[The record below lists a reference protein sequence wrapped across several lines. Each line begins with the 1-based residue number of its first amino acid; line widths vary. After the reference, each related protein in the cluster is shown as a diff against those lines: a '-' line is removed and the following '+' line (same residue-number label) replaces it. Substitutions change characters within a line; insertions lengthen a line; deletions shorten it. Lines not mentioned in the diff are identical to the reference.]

1 MATTTITLRQLEK
14 NTRLPKKVLDY
25 LKNQLIGP
33 NLINKYACVL
43 GILWKGFNALGDSY
57 SYNGQQSFSVSK
69 EMFDYVKNVVARQY
83 FGYIDKKTNQKF
95 EEALIQYL
103 IKTPG
108 WQQMTSQ
115 TDGGGTNATANP
127 PYDSKVGFLGFQLP
141 LLPNNPLSGSEKDA
155 PPLCEQLLNK
165 IHPDFTDNLEKFC
178 GLVKSRAYLALPA
191 MAFGSLQRVVASISG
206 VVGAFQKLIGA
217 IYRGVMRLIQQ
228 FYAYIN
234 GIIAE
239 IQKWLMWVIEQIVPL
254 DLICLILE
262 TIQVLLDDINFFTSL
277 FSQSGSI
284 FSYLNQV
291 QNFINV
297 ASSALTNPLVFLQAY
312 LPPEVNQIIS
322 LVNQIGTD
330 PDGFL
335 TDMLTNYG
343 YSFVA
348 EALKGNIVAAL
359 VDKYGPQFRAIGP
372 VSNFITQFGQ
382 SGVSPFYPPTP
393 ATVSPAWMPGSG
405 VDPIV
410 DVNSNPIT
418 GAYKIIEQT
427 GQNVSQ
433 SATELGDSIKNV
445 GTVLGNE
452 GEYIKKTPKTISDAI
467 KDIFDT

>member
-1 MATTTITLRQLEK
+1 MATSSITLRQLEK
-14 NTRLPKKVLDY
+14 NTKLPKKVLDF

-33 NLINKYACVL
+33 NLINKYVCVL
-43 GILWKGFNALGDSY
+43 GVLWRGFDALGDRY
-57 SYNGQQSFSVSK
+57 SYNGQQTFSVSK
-69 EMFDYVKNVVARQY
+69 ETFDYVKNVVARQY
-83 FGYIDKKTNQKF
+83 FGWRDKRTNQKF
-95 EEALIQYL
+95 EEAIIQYL
-103 IKTPG
+103 VKTPG
-108 WQQMTSQ
+108 WQQMSKTY
-115 TDGGGTNATANP
+115 ANP

-178 GLVKSRAYLALPA
+178 GLIKSRAYLALPA
-191 MAFGSLQRVVASISG
+191 MAFGSLQRVVASING

-234 GIIAE
+234 AIVAE
-239 IQKWLMWVIEQIVPL
+239 IQRWLMWIIEQIIPL

-262 TIQVLLDDINFFTSL
+262 AVQVLLDDINFFTSL

-312 LPPEVNQIIS
+312 LPPEVNEIIS

-372 VSNFITQFGQ
+372 ISNFITQFGQ
-382 SGVSPFYPPTP
+382 PDVSPFYPPTP
-393 ATVSPAWMPGSG
+393 ATVSPAWEPGSG

-427 GQNVSQ
+427 GDNVSQ
-433 SATELGDSIKNV
+433 AATELGNAIQNV

-452 GEYIKKTPKTISDAI
+452 GEYIKKTPKTINDAI
-467 KDIFDT
+467 KDVFDS

>member
-1 MATTTITLRQLEK
+1 MATSGITLKQLEK
-14 NTRLPKKVLDY
+14 NTKLKKQVLDF

-33 NLINKYACVL
+33 NRINKYACVL
-43 GILWKGFNALGDSY
+43 GVLWKGYDALGDTF
-57 SYNGQQSFSVSK
+57 SYNGQQTYGVSK
-69 EMFDYVKNVVARQY
+69 TTIDYVKNVVARQN
-83 FGYIDKKTNQKF
+83 FAYIKKNVKY
-95 EEALIQYL
+95 EEFLIQYL
-103 IKTPG
+103 VKTPG

-115 TDGGGTNATANP
+115 TEGGGTGADANP
-127 PYDSKVGFLGFQLP
+127 AYDSKVGFLGFQLP
-141 LLPNNPLSGSEKDA
+141 LLPNNPLSGSEKDS

-178 GLVKSRAYLALPA
+178 GLIKSRAYLALPA
-191 MAFGSLQRVVASISG
+191 MAFGSLQRVVASING
-206 VVGAFQKLIGA
+206 VVGAFQKIIGA
-217 IYRGVMRLIQQ
+217 IYRGVMRIIQQ

-239 IQKWLMWVIEQIVPL
+239 IQRWLMWVIEQIIPL

-284 FSYLNQV
+284 FSYLNQI
-291 QNFINV
+291 QNFINI
-297 ASSALTNPLVFLQAY
+297 ASSALTNPLTFLYSY
-312 LPPEVNQIIS
+312 LPPEVVQIID

-343 YSFVA
+343 YSYVA

-372 VSNFITQFGQ
+372 ISNFISQFGI
-382 SGVSPFYPPTP
+382 SEVSAYYPPTP
-393 ATVSPAWMPGSG
+393 AIIGQSWGAGNDRDAV
-405 VDPIV
+405 V
-410 DVNSNPIT
+410 DVNSNPID

-427 GQNVSQ
+427 SQNVSD
-433 SATELGDSIKNV
+433 AVGDLGDAVRNV
-445 GTVLGNE
+445 GTVLGDE
-452 GEYIKKTPKTISDAI
+452 AEYIKKIPKKVSDGI
-467 KDIFDT
+467 KDVFDT

>member
-1 MATTTITLRQLEK
+1 MANSSITLKQLEK
-14 NTRLPKKVLDY
+14 NTKLPRKVLDF

-43 GILWKGFNALGDSY
+43 DILWIGFDALGDTFG
-57 SYNGQQSFSVSK
+57 YNGQQTFGVSK
-69 EMFDYVKNVVARQY
+69 ETFDYVKNVVARQS
-83 FGYIDKKTNQKF
+83 FGYIDKKTNQKY
-95 EEALIQYL
+95 EEFLIQYL
-103 IKTPG
+103 VKTPG

-115 TDGGGTNATANP
+115 TEGGGTGAYANP
-127 PYDSKVGFLGFQLP
+127 PNDTKVGFLGFQLP

-191 MAFGSLQRVVASISG
+191 MAFGSLQRVVASING
-206 VVGAFQKLIGA
+206 VVGAFQKIIGA
-217 IYRGVMRLIQQ
+217 IYRGVMRVIQQ

-239 IQKWLMWVIEQIVPL
+239 IQRWLMWIIEQIIPL

-262 TIQVLLDDINFFTSL
+262 AVQVLLDDINFFTSL

-284 FSYLNQV
+284 FSYLNQI
-291 QNFINV
+291 QNFINI
-297 ASSALTNPLVFLQAY
+297 ASSALTNPLTFLYSY
-312 LPPEVNQIIS
+312 LPPEVVQIID

-343 YSFVA
+343 YSYVA

-359 VDKYGPQFRAIGP
+359 VDKFGPQFRAIGP
-372 VSNFITQFGQ
+372 ISNFISQFGT
-382 SGVSPFYPPTP
+382 GDVSAYYPPTP
-393 ATVSPAWMPGSG
+393 STIAPAWESGSG
-405 VDPIV
+405 VDPVV
-410 DVNSNPIT
+410 DVNSNPID
-418 GAYKIIEQT
+418 GIYKIIEQT
-427 GQNVSQ
+427 GDDVSTAADDLGKAIQN
-433 SATELGDSIKNV
+433 I
-445 GTVLGNE
+445 GTVIGDE
-452 GEYIKKTPKTISDAI
+452 VEYIKKIPETIGNGI
-467 KDIFDT
+467 KDVFDS